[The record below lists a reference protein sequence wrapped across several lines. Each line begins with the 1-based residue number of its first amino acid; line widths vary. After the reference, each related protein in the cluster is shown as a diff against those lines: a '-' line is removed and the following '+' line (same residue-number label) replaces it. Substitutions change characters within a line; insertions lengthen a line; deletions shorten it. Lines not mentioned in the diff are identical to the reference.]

1 MGRRHLQTRG
11 PSLEAVWRL
20 DSAAKLCMP
29 QRSLRDYANLPF
41 EIFIVSLSLVPFLVL
56 AYFYHELPDRVPLF
70 VNLKGDV
77 STWTEKSVLSVC
89 RVPLMAVVTQIVC
102 VLMKYGVVQSAP
114 LETDA
119 VRAKLHDQYLLLNCG
134 LWDWFRW
141 TVAFKMSAESVDTIF
156 LSLAR
161 FNFLARPAFITSAV
175 GAALGVVG
183 ALIYLYK
190 LLAVRRKMK
199 QEFRIVDQPLDTQH
213 VYFGIIYF
221 NRSSSVLFLNRYI
234 FNFGNKWAWV
244 FLACVVAYPLL
255 ALWPA

>member
-1 MGRRHLQTRG
+1 
-11 PSLEAVWRL
+11 
-20 DSAAKLCMP
+20 MP

-41 EIFIVSLSLVPFLVL
+41 EIFIVALSLAPFLVL
-56 AYFYHELPDRVPLF
+56 AYFYDALPDKVPLF

-77 STWTEKSVLSVC
+77 STWTEKTVLSVF

-102 VLMKYGVVQSAP
+102 MLMKYGVLHSAP

-119 VRAKLHDQYLLLNCG
+119 GRARLDEQYLLLNCG

-156 LSLAR
+156 LSLTR
-161 FNFLARPAFITSAV
+161 LNFLARPAFITSAV

-190 LLAVRRKMK
+190 LLAVRRQMR
-199 QEFRIVDQPLDTQH
+199 QEFGDRRVEQPVDTRH
-213 VYFGIIYF
+213 VYGGLFYF
-221 NRSSSVLFLNRYI
+221 NPSSSVLFLNRYI

-244 FLACVVAYPLL
+244 FIACVVAYPLL
-255 ALWPA
+255 VLWPA